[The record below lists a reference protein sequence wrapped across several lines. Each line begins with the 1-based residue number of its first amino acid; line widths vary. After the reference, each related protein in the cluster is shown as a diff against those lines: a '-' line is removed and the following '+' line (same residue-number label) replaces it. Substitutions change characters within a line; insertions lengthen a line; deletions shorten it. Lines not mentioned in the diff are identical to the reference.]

1 MKVVIDTNILWV
13 SISSKSST
21 HWVVQHLLAGTFT
34 LCVTTEILEEYEE
47 IIGKQ
52 LGQQTAIAFME
63 LLDNLPNVAEITRY
77 YSWLLIH
84 TDPDDNKFVDC
95 AIAAN
100 AQYLAT
106 NDKHFNVVKQI
117 PFPSLNIVNV
127 KEFHAIIEN
136 MGK

>member
-34 LCVTTEILEEYEE
+34 LCVTSEILQEYEE
-47 IIGKQ
+47 IIGQK
-52 LGQQTAIAFME
+52 LGAKTASAFME
-63 LLDNLPNVAEITRY
+63 LLENLDNVEEITRY

-84 TDPDDNKFVDC
+84 QDPDDNKFVDC

-106 NDKHFNVVKQI
+106 NDRHFNILKTI
-117 PFPSLNIVNV
+117 PFPKVNIVNV
-127 KEFHAIIEN
+127 LYFYTVLKN
-136 MGK
+136 KS

>member
-34 LCVTTEILEEYEE
+34 LCVTSEILQEYEE
-47 IIGKQ
+47 IIGQQ
-52 LGQQTAIAFME
+52 LGQKVATTFME
-63 LLDNLPNVAEITRY
+63 LLENLNNVEEITRY

-84 TDPDDNKFVDC
+84 QDPDDNKFVDC

-106 NDKHFNVVKQI
+106 NDKHFNVVKAI
-117 PFPSLNIVNV
+117 PFPKVNIVNAQ
-127 KEFHAIIEN
+127 EFYDILN
-136 MGK
+136 TL

>member
-34 LCVTTEILEEYEE
+34 LCVTSEILQEYEE
-47 IIGKQ
+47 IIGQK
-52 LGQQTAIAFME
+52 LGAKTASAFME
-63 LLDNLPNVAEITRY
+63 LLENLDNVEEITRY

-84 TDPDDNKFVDC
+84 QDPDDNKFVDC

-106 NDKHFNVVKQI
+106 NDKHFNILKTI
-117 PFPSLNIVNV
+117 PFPKVNIVNV
-127 KEFHAIIEN
+127 LYFYTVLKN
-136 MGK
+136 KS

>member
-1 MKVVIDTNILWV
+1 VKVVIDTNILWV

-34 LCVTTEILEEYEE
+34 LCVTSEILQEYEE
-47 IIGKQ
+47 IIGQQ
-52 LGQQTAIAFME
+52 LGQKVATTFME
-63 LLDNLPNVAEITRY
+63 LLENLNNVEEITRY

-84 TDPDDNKFVDC
+84 QDPDDNKFVDC

-106 NDKHFNVVKQI
+106 NDKHFNVVKAI
-117 PFPSLNIVNV
+117 PFPKVNIVNAQ
-127 KEFHAIIEN
+127 EFYDILN
-136 MGK
+136 TL